1 MGSLFYDNS
10 KFIYSG
16 PDNNQKVLL
25 DCSRYLSNKSRISMH
40 RVPGMDCLTIPDLL
54 LGLLEKEK
62 KNGEGLE
69 FPAAL
74 IDILL
79 AAQLI
84 KSPHSIKVLEY
95 GSSQG
100 HISLH
105 LAEVLGAFHEESVL
119 VCAYDTIEPEWME
132 RIAQAER
139 LPKLSFFAGDFGQL
153 HLAEHYFDIVVI
165 NGMVNYLRPED
176 VIADALRLAAE
187 EGILMCYSEN
197 SPLLESTF
205 KLYFEERDEYEITP
219 SQKILLSNIR
229 DRSWQK
235 EPEKDLDSQ
244 VQEDLKKAENILSEN
259 YISEE
264 ELTELTELLKQDICA
279 AVAAGRSDLKLKLI
293 ECKEKI
299 ISIHSEIIPRH
310 KTLQ

>member
-16 PDNNQKVLL
+16 SGDNQKVLL
-25 DCSRYLSNKSRISMH
+25 DCSHYLSNKSRISMH

-62 KNGEGLE
+62 RNGEGLE

-79 AAQLI
+79 ASQLI
-84 KSPHSIKVLEY
+84 KSPRPIKVLEY
-95 GSSQG
+95 GSARG

-132 RIAQAER
+132 RMAQAER
-139 LPKLSFFAGDFGQL
+139 LPRLSFFAGDFGQL
-153 HLAEHYFDIVVI
+153 KLTEHYFDIVVI
-165 NGMVNYLRPED
+165 NGMVNYLQPED

-187 EGILMCYSEN
+187 DGTLICYSDN

-205 KLYFEERDEYEITP
+205 KLYFEEREEYEITP
-219 SQKILLSNIR
+219 SQKIFFSNAR
-229 DRSWQK
+229 DKSWQK
-235 EPEKDLDSQ
+235 EPTKDLDSQ
-244 VQEDLKKAENILSEN
+244 VQEDLEKAENLLSGN
-259 YISEE
+259 PVSEE
-264 ELTELTELLKQDICA
+264 ELMKITELLKQDICA
-279 AVAAGRSDLKLKLI
+279 AAAARRSDLKLRLI

-299 ISIHSEIIPRH
+299 ISRLHHGFLHMP
-310 KTLQ
+310 